1 MYHGYG
7 HKLTDSNYSLV
18 GYFLLVGFYTFEVCK
33 NQQKEAECHCHSSWM
48 DVAMTIIQPTH
59 PSLGEPL
66 DSLER
71 SGKNIP

>member
-1 MYHGYG
+1 MDHGYG

-18 GYFLLVGFYTFEVCK
+18 GYFLLVGFYRYWLVFIHLKFVK
-33 NQQKEAECHCHSSWM
+33 INKSRLNVM
-48 DVAMTIIQPTH
+48 VIL
-59 PSLGEPL
+59 PSFGEPL